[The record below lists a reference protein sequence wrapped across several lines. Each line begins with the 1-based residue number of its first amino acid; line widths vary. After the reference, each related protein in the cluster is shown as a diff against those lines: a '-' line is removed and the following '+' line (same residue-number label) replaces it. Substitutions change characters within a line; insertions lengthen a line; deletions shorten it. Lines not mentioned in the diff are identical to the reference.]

1 MLNPDQQAIY
11 EKIRQTALRELEV
24 LDREIAS
31 ELARV
36 KTRLLELQNNKKAV
50 LQILDGASARL
61 GVATV
66 TTPAEIRLDDIA
78 HYLPNATVQTTAA
91 VGKH

>member
-1 MLNPDQQAIY
+1 MLSPDQKVTY
-11 EKIRQTALRELEV
+11 EKIRQTALRDLEA

-36 KTRLLELQNNKKAV
+36 KARLLELQNNKKAV
-50 LQILDGASARL
+50 VQILDGASARL

-66 TTPAEIRLDDIA
+66 TTPAEIRLGDIA
-78 HYLPNATVQTTAA
+78 HYLDVSDQSTPA